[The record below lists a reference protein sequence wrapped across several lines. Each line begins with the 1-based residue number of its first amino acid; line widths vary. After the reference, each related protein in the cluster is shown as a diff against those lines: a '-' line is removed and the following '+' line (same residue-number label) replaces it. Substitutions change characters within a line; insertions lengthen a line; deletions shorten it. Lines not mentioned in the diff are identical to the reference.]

1 MKVRLIENGPLV
13 LDTQES
19 VRIELAGG
27 SEERQGP
34 IFLCRCGKSANKPF
48 CDAAHR
54 KAGFEGVGH
63 NFNEFVER
71 LGAVKTRL
79 ITLYLR

>member
-13 LDTQES
+13 LDTQEA

-27 SEERQGP
+27 NEERQGP

-54 KAGFEGVGH
+54 KAGFEAP
-63 NFNEFVER
+63 
-71 LGAVKTRL
+71 GAELTCG
-79 ITLYLR
+79 

>member
-1 MKVRLIENGPLV
+1 MKVKFIENGPLV

-19 VRIELAGG
+19 VNIHLEGG
-27 SEERQGP
+27 NEERKGP

-54 KAGFEGVGH
+54 KAGFEAA
-63 NFNEFVER
+63 
-71 LGAVKTRL
+71 GAELTCS
-79 ITLYLR
+79 